1 MDTKNEKLNAER
13 AELSFREDRD
23 RNSEPNDPI
32 GGNKSPKPAN
42 LIIRFIIAGLAVIGI
57 CAGGAGS
64 IDTRAQSGAPNSE
77 PGAAGEAYP
86 LMPSIAP
93 IGVRTGKYLDVP
105 VSAQGSAIDPAKG
118 YRLQDLGGGLYMVT
132 DNAYQSMFMVYDRG
146 VVVIDA
152 PQPFAARIPQA
163 ISEVTNKPVT
173 HLIYSHSHADHI
185 AGAKT
190 LGGSPV
196 IIAHEE
202 TLRLLKRAADPN
214 RPLPT
219 VTFSDK
225 YTLRVGKQVLELSYR
240 GNAHEPGNIFIYA
253 PAQRVL
259 MVVDVVF
266 PGWMPWR
273 RFALA
278 QDIPG
283 YFAQVEEI
291 RKMDWDTL
299 VGGHVARTGTHK
311 DVDVQAEFNQ
321 DVKRAAADALA
332 ATKPG
337 VGLNPLDISNPWA
350 GFDNYIDRVAGQ
362 CVNTLTP
369 KWSGKLA
376 AFDVYIWDQCYAMEQ
391 SLRIE

>member
-1 MDTKNEKLNAER
+1 MSKEINCDRR
-13 AELSFREDRD
+13 AFLGTAVNDHCSMHSSQHTAT
-23 RNSEPNDPI
+23 RNSR
-32 GGNKSPKPAN
+32 
-42 LIIRFIIAGLAVIGI
+42 RFFLAVLIAASI
-57 CAGGAGS
+57 CACAAGGH
-64 IDTRAQSGAPNSE
+64 AQSSGSSSAPGE
-77 PGAAGEAYP
+77 AGEPYP
-86 LMPSIAP
+86 NMPSIAP
-93 IGVRTGKYLDVP
+93 IGVRTGKYMDVP
-105 VSAQGSAIDPAKG
+105 ASARGPAIDPAKG
-118 YRLQDLGGGLYMVT
+118 YRLQDLGSGLYMIT
-132 DNAYQSMFMVYDRG
+132 DNAIQSMFLVYDRG

-152 PQPFAARIPQA
+152 PQTLAAHIPQA
-163 ISEVTNKPVT
+163 IAEVSDKPIT
-173 HLIYSHSHADHI
+173 HMIYSHSHADHI
-185 AGAKT
+185 GGAKA
-190 LGGSPV
+190 LGGKPV

-225 YTLRVGKQVLELSYR
+225 YTLRVGNRVLELSYH

-291 RKMDWDTL
+291 GKMDWDTF
-299 VGGHVARTGTHK
+299 VGGHVARTGAHA
-311 DVDVQAEFNQ
+311 DVDIQAEFNR
-321 DVKRAAADALA
+321 DVKQAAATALA
-332 ATKPG
+332 TTKPG
-337 VGLNPLDISNPWA
+337 EGLNPLDKGNPWA
-350 GFDNYIDRVAGQ
+350 FFDHYIDRVAAQ

-369 KWSGKLA
+369 KWSTKLA
-376 AFDVYIWDQCYAMEQ
+376 GFDVYIWDQCYAMEQ

>member
-1 MDTKNEKLNAER
+1 MN
-13 AELSFREDRD
+13 EDR
-23 RNSEPNDPI
+23 
-32 GGNKSPKPAN
+32 
-42 LIIRFIIAGLAVIGI
+42 IRLLYLVGLMIVSI
-57 CAGGAGS
+57 CGCAY
-64 IDTRAQSGAPNSE
+64 AQSNNSISTTSIAEESYPN
-77 PGAAGEAYP
+77 
-86 LMPSIAP
+86 MPSIAP
-93 IGVRTGKYLDVP
+93 IGVKIGKYLDVP
-105 VSAQGSAIDPAKG
+105 PTAQGPAIDPGKG
-118 YRLQDLGGGLYMVT
+118 YRVQDLGSGLFMIT
-132 DNAYQSMFMVYDRG
+132 DNAYQSMFLVYDRG

-152 PQPFAARIPQA
+152 PPLFAAHIPEA
-163 ISEVTNKPVT
+163 IARVTDKPIT
-173 HLIYSHSHADHI
+173 HIIYSHSHADHI
-185 AGAKT
+185 GGANA
-190 LGGSPV
+190 LGGHPI
-196 IIAHEE
+196 IIAHDE

-225 YTLRVGKQVLELSYR
+225 YALRVGNQVLELSYH

-291 RKMDWDTL
+291 GKMKWDTL
-299 VGGHVARTGTHK
+299 VGGHVARAGTHA
-311 DVDVQAEFNQ
+311 DVDLQIEFDR
-321 DVKRAAADALA
+321 DVKEAAAKALA
-332 ATKPG
+332 TTTPG
-337 VGLNPLDISNPWA
+337 VGLSPADKANPWA
-350 GFDNYIDRVAGQ
+350 FFDSYIDRVAGQ

-369 KWSGKLA
+369 KWSNKLGG
-376 AFDVYIWDQCYAMEQ
+376 FDVYIWDQCYAMEQ